1 MLVEENKE
9 VALSS
14 FSQSSF
20 LALPPSSV
28 LAHQPLFYFDLA
40 LPNLVNLS
48 QCHTE
53 FQIVSEVNS
62 KKKKDNGALCEYFV
76 GNLDLDI
83 VES

>member
-9 VALSS
+9 VALFS

-28 LAHQPLFYFDLA
+28 LAHQPLFYFDLT

-48 QCHTE
+48 QSHIE

-62 KKKKDNGALCEYFV
+62 QKKDNGALCEYFV